1 MKFIVKYF
9 WRRLMVSNFLKD
21 MTIPLIVSPL
31 TKILLQYIFYVK
43 DYNVL

>member
-1 MKFIVKYF
+1 
-9 WRRLMVSNFLKD
+9 MVSNFLKD